1 MQTRNGIKINNLTFV
16 KELGRYVGNVNGQI
30 LTWDKSG
37 RRSSKYKSKYDIA
50 NDNKVY
56 VNVKR
61 WGSKLVL
68 GKKLYT
74 SISEAKKNASTG
86 HLKTIEITL

>member
-30 LTWDKSG
+30 LTWDKNG
-37 RRSSKYKSKYDIA
+37 RRSAKYRSKFDIVD
-50 NDNKVY
+50 NNKVY

-68 GKKLYT
+68 GKPYT
-74 SISEAKKNASTG
+74 NLHEAKKNVSTG